1 MAKLLPLVCL
11 CVSFLLFS
19 CISGGKKSAITGLSE
34 LGTPDSVYMPNH
46 AGGFRI
52 SYYGLDKLIEVANP
66 WDSTLAPDYFFIDN
80 SGRHSIKGIPVIKA
94 PVTNW
99 SAFSSSQVV
108 LADILGVLETLK
120 SVAEPEY
127 ISNQQVKS
135 GLQTGVV
142 KNVGMASMPDL
153 EVVLLSRP
161 QFIFVS
167 PFKDNQYDQLKEAG
181 LVVVPDAGYLE
192 NSPLGRTEWI
202 MFFGAFFNL
211 EKEAHH
217 YFINAKSAYQ
227 EVQQQLADV
236 KIKPTITTGYLFQDI
251 WFLPA
256 GESYI
261 ATLFRDA
268 GASYPYSETPGKGS
282 LALDFEKVFHDTH
295 QCEYWVLSV
304 NHPGKFD
311 YGDLAAMDVRYA
323 DFSAFKNRKVI
334 CSNTS
339 SSGYFER
346 GWVEPHVVLMD
357 LAKAF
362 HPDIFSEHQ
371 PVYFTF
377 IDKE

>member
-1 MAKLLPLVCL
+1 MAKLLPIVYL
-11 CVSFLLFS
+11 CASFLLFS
-19 CISGGKKSAITGLSE
+19 CTFGEKKSVITDLSE
-34 LGTPDSVYMPNH
+34 LGTPDSVYIPNH
-46 AGGFRI
+46 AGGFSI
-52 SYYGLDKLIEVANP
+52 SYYGPDKLIEVANP
-66 WDSTLAPDYFFIDN
+66 WDSSLAPDYFFIDN
-80 SGRHSIKGIPVIKA
+80 SGNHSIKGIPVIKA

-127 ISNQQVKS
+127 ISNGQIKT
-135 GLQTGVV
+135 GLQTGAV

-153 EVVLLSRP
+153 EVLLLSHP

-167 PFKDNQYDQLKEAG
+167 PFKDNQYDQLREAG

-192 NSPLGRTEWI
+192 SSPLGRTEWI

-211 EKEAHH
+211 EKEAYN
-217 YFINAKSAYQ
+217 YFINAKSAYEQ
-227 EVQQQLADV
+227 VQQQLANV

-268 GASYPYSETPGKGS
+268 GASYPYNETPGKGS

-295 QCEYWVLSV
+295 QCKYWVLTV
-304 NHPGKFD
+304 NHPGKFG
-311 YGDLAAMDVRYA
+311 YSDLAAMDVRYA
-323 DFSAFKNRKVI
+323 DFIAFKTHQVI